1 MKKFI
6 IFIILSLI
14 NVCMYG
20 TDTKEVIVRKSGL
33 IYRKTDDKL
42 IKLDDTT
49 ITVKLKRGKA
59 IDKNLMVVRSNC
71 LGYYD
76 ISVPKDVDIEDFVDK
91 LRETGNYEIVKYN
104 VIAESGEKMVSQN
117 PSVKTLTFS
126 TAGWKLGLY
135 AIKVTLGKNS
145 WSKKF
150 INNR

>member
-91 LRETGNYEIVKYN
+91 LRETGNYEIVKY
-104 VIAESGEKMVSQN
+104 MVSQN